1 MDENELKEIEAR
13 QRRATPGPW
22 VHDLGYG
29 EANLLIDG
37 ELKASTNSHA
47 KFGAMSDYDI
57 EFISRAREDVPALI
71 AEVRRFHK
79 IRSMLHVIVRR
90 GMVQYCPFCSSDV
103 RENHSGFCEM
113 FTLEGEL
120 K

>member
-1 MDENELKEIEAR
+1 MTEDQLKEIEAR
-13 QRRATPGPW
+13 HRRATPGPW

-57 EFISRAREDVPALI
+57 EFISRAREDVPHLI
-71 AEVRRFHK
+71 EEVRRLRNVVERAMWPADEHGN
-79 IRSMLHVIVRR
+79 L
-90 GMVQYCPFCSSDV
+90 CPWCMELD
-103 RENHSGFCEM
+103 RHAADCM
-113 FTLEGEL
+113 AFTLEGEL